1 MNQPILFPFGIRF
14 GPLHIHVIFEMG
26 RELTTPLL
34 DGEGAHAPMGV
45 KVFLLSLAALMRLQ
59 MDPFDRR
66 NEGDAAKKN

>member
-1 MNQPILFPFGIRF
+1 M
-14 GPLHIHVIFEMG
+14 IFEMG